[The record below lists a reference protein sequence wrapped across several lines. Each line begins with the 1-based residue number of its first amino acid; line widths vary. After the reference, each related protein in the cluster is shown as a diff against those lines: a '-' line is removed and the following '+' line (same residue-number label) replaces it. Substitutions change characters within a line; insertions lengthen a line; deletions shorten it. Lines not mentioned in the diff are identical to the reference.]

1 MNNKKLVG
9 AVVTGAILVGGLVF
23 VMAST
28 TRIKPG
34 YVGVVYS
41 MNGGIEDEVKTQG
54 WKWIGIGKK
63 VTQYSVATE
72 QLYMSA
78 DVKEGSK
85 EDDSFDIMTKDGKLN
100 VDFEMSYSFDAEKVP
115 DLFTRYRGM
124 AGQDVM
130 DNIIR
135 GKIKTYIS
143 EVTTQYTVLEAHME
157 KKGQLNKAIL
167 EHLKDQLIE
176 FGVTVESANIT
187 RTKPDAAVEQA
198 IIERSKI
205 AQELEAE
212 KQKQEKT
219 LLEAE
224 TKRIAA
230 EGDAAAKIIAAEA
243 EAKSNDVLQES
254 ITDELIRMTE
264 AEARVKHGWVTVN
277 GGTPIVNA
285 QN

>member
-1 MNNKKLVG
+1 MNKKRI
-9 AVVTGAILVGGLVF
+9 GAILVAAGIVGGIIF
-23 VMAST
+23 GIAGAE
-28 TRIKPG
+28 RIKPG

-41 MNGGIEDEVKTQG
+41 MNGGIEDDVKTQG
-54 WKWIGIGKK
+54 WKWIGPGKK

-78 DVKEGSK
+78 DKKEGSK

-100 VDFEMSYSFDAEKVP
+100 VDFEMSYSFDADKVP

-124 AGQDVM
+124 SGQDVM

-143 EVTTQYTVLEAHME
+143 EVTTQFTVLEAHME
-157 KKGQLNKAIL
+157 KKGELNKAIL
-167 EHLKDQLIE
+167 EHLKTQLAE

-230 EGDAAAKIIAAEA
+230 EGDAAAKVIAAEA
-243 EAKSNDVLQES
+243 EAKANNAKQAS

-264 AEARVKHGWVTVN
+264 AEARVKHGWVTVT
-277 GGTPIVNA
+277 GANA
-285 QN
+285 VVVD

>member
-9 AVVTGAILVGGLVF
+9 SIATGLILVGGLVF
-23 VMAST
+23 VLAST

-63 VTQYSVATE
+63 TTQYSVATE

-78 DVKEGSK
+78 DEKEGSK
-85 EDDSFDIMTKDGKLN
+85 DDDSFDIMTKDGKLN

-157 KKGQLNKAIL
+157 KKGELNKAIL
-167 EHLKDQLIE
+167 THLKDQLAE

-212 KQKQEKT
+212 KQRQEKT

-243 EAKSNDVLQES
+243 EAKSNDVLQKS

-285 QN
+285 N